1 MIEFGEFVR
10 SVRIQQYQM
19 NSGNVETFASPR
31 MSVFN
36 MHKLDVLFS
45 ENFLSFSTVS
55 ANFESKTK
63 RSVRGMFHG
72 RFTDDSL
79 R

>member
-1 MIEFGEFVR
+1 MIAFGEFVR
-10 SVRIQQYQM
+10 SVRVQQYQM
-19 NSGNVETFASPR
+19 NSGKVKTFASPR

-36 MHKLDVLFS
+36 MRKLDVLFS